1 MAHRP
6 VGSGTSVNTST
17 TSVATTHFSVKSDVV
32 RIVAIGANTAVA
44 IGTAQNPAATLSD
57 YMIASGEYATL
68 AVSKGSQR
76 IIGITTGTT
85 TLLRCPEGTNMP
97 FSVGDRVT
105 LEGQSNEQLYLDT
118 IVYSEV
124 TAVDSTTSFD
134 GLFGTQVTVAANTA
148 GILTAFDGIGNEAT
162 LRKAVRVAA
171 ITDGGTGKIFVQQ
184 VQQAGGA

>member
-6 VGSGTSVNTST
+6 VGSATSVSTST
-17 TSVATTHFSVKSDVV
+17 TSAATTHFSVKSDVV
-32 RIVAIGANTAVA
+32 RIVALGADTAVA
-44 IGTAQNPAATLSD
+44 IGTAQNPAATLAD
-57 YMIASGEYATL
+57 YMIVSGGEATL

-118 IVYSEV
+118 IVYAEV

-134 GLFGTQVTVAANTA
+134 GLFGTQLTVDANTA

-162 LRKAVRVAA
+162 LRRAVRVAT
-171 ITDGGTGKIFVQQ
+171 ITNGGTGTVFVQQ
-184 VQQAGGA
+184 VQTSGIA

>member
-57 YMIASGEYATL
+57 YMIASGEDATL

-124 TAVDSTTSFD
+124 TAVDST
-134 GLFGTQVTVAANTA
+134 
-148 GILTAFDGIGNEAT
+148 
-162 LRKAVRVAA
+162 
-171 ITDGGTGKIFVQQ
+171 
-184 VQQAGGA
+184 